1 ERLAAVTAG
10 GVLCV
15 VDVQPDDPPVGQ
27 RTHETVKATL
37 AVAAPTAHRTGVGL
51 GLAADGNDFLCRWWP
66 HAHGLRSQ
74 VTEVRDRC
82 SRTQALSVNPP
93 STYGDSRHFR
103 GVASTPTILLA
114 THFAYGCIVRGED
127 VAAARGASRGLVALL
142 LPTALHAPLLHGCG
156 FLSLH

>member
-1 ERLAAVTAG
+1 DIGRAGAERLAAVTAG

-15 VDVQPDDPPVGQ
+15 VDVQPDDLPVGQ
-27 RTHETVKATL
+27 RTHEAVKATL
-37 AVAAPTAHRTGVGL
+37 AVAAPTAQRTGVGL
-51 GLAADGNDFLCRWWP
+51 GLAADGNDFLSRFWP

-103 GVASTPTILLA
+103 GVALTPTIVNASTILNDRPPGRA
-114 THFAYGCIVRGED
+114 AGVP
-127 VAAARGASRGLVALL
+127 AAAPSPMSTYRCAWR
-142 LPTALHAPLLHGCG
+142 LPGGRRST
-156 FLSLH
+156 